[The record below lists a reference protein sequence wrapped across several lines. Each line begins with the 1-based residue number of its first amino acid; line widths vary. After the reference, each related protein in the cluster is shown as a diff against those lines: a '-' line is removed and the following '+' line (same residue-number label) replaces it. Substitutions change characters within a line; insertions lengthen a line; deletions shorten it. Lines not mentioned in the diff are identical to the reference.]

1 MRRVTLAVLSALG
14 LAILTMPV
22 LAQKQEHPVPDYPF
36 PGYPPEFSPLKTSR
50 PTKPQ
55 ISLTPAT
62 KFVRAGDPS
71 KRIPLHYIVVLKDDA
86 IDRAAPLPERRAA
99 VTAIANAHAKTYL
112 GKIGYIYESA
122 LIGYSLELPNEAAA
136 IALSCAPEVNWVEE
150 EVYLELF

>member
-1 MRRVTLAVLSALG
+1 MRRVSLAILGALV
-14 LAILTMPV
+14 LAILTMPA

-50 PTKPQ
+50 PAKPQ
-55 ISLTPAT
+55 IPLAPAT

-112 GKIGYIYESA
+112 GKIGYIYETA
-122 LIGYSLELPNEAAA
+122 LIGYSVALPNEAAA
-136 IALSCAPEVNWVEE
+136 IELSCNPEVSWVEE
-150 EVYLELF
+150 AVYAELC